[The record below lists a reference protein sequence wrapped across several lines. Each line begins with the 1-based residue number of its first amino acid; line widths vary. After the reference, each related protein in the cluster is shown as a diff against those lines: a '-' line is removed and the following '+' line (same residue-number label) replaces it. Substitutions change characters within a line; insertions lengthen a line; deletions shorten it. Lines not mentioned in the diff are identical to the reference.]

1 VFNLIYTHLLNK
13 TEHTPDCAEQ
23 PGRGLVC
30 ADGCS
35 TARFLDHLEEPFMPW
50 EIEEESRLRERQM
63 ELMRGNIPA

>member
-1 VFNLIYTHLLNK
+1 
-13 TEHTPDCAEQ
+13 
-23 PGRGLVC
+23 LVC

-50 EIEEESRLRERQM
+50 EIDEETRLRERQM